1 MTDYKATAAFDRVL
15 HSITL
20 ITYQHLGV
28 PKEACYF
35 LKNLLSN
42 MDFHVITGYGMS
54 NSFLEGN
61 ANADK
66 PG

>member
-1 MTDYKATAAFDRVL
+1 
-15 HSITL
+15 
-20 ITYQHLGV
+20 
-28 PKEACYF
+28 
-35 LKNLLSN
+35 LSN

-66 PG
+66 PGWGKLQGQLQKCATSILIYP